1 MLLSVPGSVGDL
13 ETCTWVLGQT
23 LHTTDTTTGHL
34 KSELLPDLHLEHFL
48 MVSLGP

>member
-1 MLLSVPGSVGDL
+1 MLLSLPGSVGGL

-34 KSELLPDLHLEHFL
+34 ESELLPDLHLEHFL